1 MVKRIAVI
9 GPHATGKT
17 SIIHRYLHRP
27 FTESYISTL
36 FGEVYNDEQNNIIW
50 DCPGNMRF
58 MNMNMETSNIV
69 KKVSGF
75 ILTFN
80 PVDDDSF
87 FEALSMAD
95 QLGAGERPVVMAATQ
110 TDSCE
115 WCIKSSWSS
124 EARVRGWKII
134 RTSAATKDG
143 ISHVFQEIFSQ
154 TPESESVDLGR
165 LEYASGVMSSCIYT
179 GINDYI
185 YELDTNDG

>member
-27 FTESYISTL
+27 FSESYISTL

-50 DCPGNMRF
+50 DCPGHVRF
-58 MNMNMETSNIV
+58 MSTEVLNIV
-69 KKVSGF
+69 NKADGF

-80 PVDDDSF
+80 PVEDDSF
-87 FEALSMAD
+87 FAAIYIAD
-95 QLGAGERPVVMAATQ
+95 QLEIGERPVVMAATQ

-115 WCIKSSWSS
+115 WCIKAAWSS

-143 ISHVFQEIFSQ
+143 ISHVFKEIFEQ
-154 TPESESVDLGR
+154 TPISESVDLGR
-165 LEYASGVMSSCIYT
+165 LEYAHGVMSSCIYT

-185 YELDTNDG
+185 YELDTDDS

>member
-17 SIIHRYLHRP
+17 CLIHRYLHRP
-27 FTESYISTL
+27 FHESYISTL
-36 FGEVYNDEQNNIIW
+36 FSELYKDEQKNIIW

-58 MNMNMETSNIV
+58 MNIETNNIV
-69 KKVSGF
+69 KKVNGF

-80 PVDDDSF
+80 PVDNDSF
-87 FEALSMAD
+87 FDALSMAD
-95 QLGAGERPVVMAATQ
+95 QFQIGERPVVMAATK

-115 WCIKSSWSS
+115 WRIKSSWSS

-143 ISHVFQEIFSQ
+143 ISHVFKEIFSQ
-154 TPESESVDLGR
+154 TPESEGVDLGR

-185 YELDTNDG
+185 YELDTDDG

>member
-50 DCPGNMRF
+50 DCPGCRRF
-58 MNMNMETSNIV
+58 MNSQTSNIV
-69 KKVSGF
+69 NKVSGF

-87 FEALSMAD
+87 FDALSMAD
-95 QLGAGERPVVMAATQ
+95 ELHVDDRPVVMAATQ

-115 WCIKSSWSS
+115 WRIKSSWSS

-154 TPESESVDLGR
+154 TPESESIDLGR

-185 YELDTNDG
+185 YELDTNDS